1 VVRGRSDE
9 HKSSAVPYVALLT
22 MLLSAYMVGKFLHHD
37 FKDAEVWYDVGR
49 RVLNGDSL
57 AGLDHY
63 RYPPTFAVLI
73 APLCSLGFAGFFFS
87 WYAINLCLFFLS
99 LRLTRLLCF
108 QDGAPVPTRL
118 YWLPALLVAVFAVD
132 NLILGQTNILITA
145 LLYAAFLADQRD
157 RQWISGLSL
166 GAAIAIKAF
175 PAPLLIYFLYRLRLR
190 AFAAALVSCAFFLLV
205 LPAPARGFARNFD
218 EVKDWGQRVVMPYLS
233 RGEAGDWGQHSLDF
247 GNHSLPAVARRCL
260 TEVDAGVAAR
270 EDRPLYVNVAHLTHS
285 QVNLIVLALFALL
298 ALAFLAACGW
308 RPPTCPRQRAA
319 EYSLALLLVL
329 LVSALSWTY
338 FFVTLLLPI
347 TVALRLLAEP
357 NGIRRLSLWT
367 LRLSLW
373 LLVLAVL
380 LLWPAARPTQ
390 FVRAA
395 GSLCWATLALFA
407 GMALA
412 RRDLRRKNAPTTPLT
427 SA

>member
-1 VVRGRSDE
+1 
-9 HKSSAVPYVALLT
+9 
-22 MLLSAYMVGKFLHHD
+22 
-37 FKDAEVWYDVGR
+37 
-49 RVLNGDSL
+49 
-57 AGLDHY
+57 
-63 RYPPTFAVLI
+63 
-73 APLCSLGFAGFFFS
+73 
-87 WYAINLCLFFLS
+87 
-99 LRLTRLLCF
+99 
-108 QDGAPVPTRL
+108 
-118 YWLPALLVAVFAVD
+118 
-132 NLILGQTNILITA
+132 
-145 LLYAAFLADQRD
+145 
-157 RQWISGLSL
+157 
-166 GAAIAIKAF
+166 
-175 PAPLLIYFLYRLRLR
+175 
-190 AFAAALVSCAFFLLV
+190 
-205 LPAPARGFARNFD
+205 
-218 EVKDWGQRVVMPYLS
+218 
-233 RGEAGDWGQHSLDF
+233 
-247 GNHSLPAVARRCL
+247 
-260 TEVDAGVAAR
+260 VAAR

-319 EYSLALLLVL
+319 EYSLTLLLVL